1 MHQLPTHQAIRELLE
16 GMLGRDVTLAYGKG
30 LRPDSTPAPSIGVYV
45 DDRGTMTAL
54 VLFDFALTAYAGAAL
69 GLVPAGGA
77 EAAIEDRDIPDSLQE
92 NAYEL
97 LNVFA
102 GALNQFSDTH
112 QKLSVVH
119 RPGDTL
125 PADVAEWANVVT
137 QRDDLKVTI
146 KGYGDGG
153 LAVVSVLPLDA

>member
-1 MHQLPTHQAIRELLE
+1 
-16 GMLGRDVTLAYGKG
+16 MLGRDVTLAYGKG

-92 NAYEL
+92 NAYEPAQRVRRRAQPVL
-97 LNVFA
+97 RHPPEGCPWCTVPA
-102 GALNQFSDTH
+102 TPC
-112 QKLSVVH
+112 
-119 RPGDTL
+119 RPTSPSGRT
-125 PADVAEWANVVT
+125 
-137 QRDDLKVTI
+137 
-146 KGYGDGG
+146 
-153 LAVVSVLPLDA
+153 S